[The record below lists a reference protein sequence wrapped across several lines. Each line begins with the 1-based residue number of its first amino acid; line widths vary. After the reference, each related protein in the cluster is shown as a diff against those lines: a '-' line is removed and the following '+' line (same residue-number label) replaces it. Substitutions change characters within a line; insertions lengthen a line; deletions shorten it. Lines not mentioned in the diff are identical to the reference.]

1 MYTIKY
7 AYYTD
12 IEDYK
17 LYIHY
22 FGGGL
27 MTNTA
32 TKIFLVLLVAI
43 FAATCI
49 AFTVTSIGSGN
60 GADYI
65 NHTNAG
71 FDSAYNGKYTISVMS
86 AGNLPLSGI
95 RVSAKKNGAT
105 VMTGIS
111 QDGKIEM
118 SIPADEYELTIDES
132 TLPEGYYVPENANFK
147 TTVESGIAKIE
158 LPSRVISTT
167 ATSGTVY
174 NLGDVMHDFSF
185 TEPSGTRYTLSEV
198 LSTKK
203 AVVINLWYVSC
214 VPCQSEFP
222 AIQKAY
228 QAYGDK
234 VDIIA
239 LSPYDNAQEI
249 SIFQQERGLTFHMA
263 PDQAGLTSLFSVGA
277 FPTTIIIDR
286 YGVVAYRYTSAE
298 TSESVWKALFNK
310 YTADDYTQ
318 EGNDSENPG
327 DYTERVKPN
336 GSLHMPSSEQ
346 IENAILDNSAKEKV
360 HSFHEELN
368 ENDAP
373 YSWPW
378 LIGEKDGLSYVYA
391 SNASTDFSYATMYC
405 TVTLNASDV
414 LSYYYNIVSE
424 SGNDVLYVLIN
435 GNIVA
440 EHSGD
445 SSGWVRQYGVYVA
458 DRTITLE
465 LAFIYIKDQK
475 MSMSNEFVGIR
486 NIVVSDIFDSDATA
500 VDQRTAVTDG
510 LTLSSNKK
518 YDVKLIAPNT
528 DGNDTKYYKIEY
540 TDNSGKT
547 ATSLLYVD
555 ILNSTLWA
563 EKRGLGS
570 RFVSGE
576 SSNQPTSLYHLSYW
590 QMSNYTNAVE
600 QGLKFEYG
608 YSNLIIENYY
618 MQGFSDNGLIP
629 ITEELKTALIAF
641 TKYYC
646 QKNNVEYYED
656 QWLELCYLFKHFGET
671 IGNGEKHVDGT
682 ACNAVANPVKGLS
695 FNHAYVIEG
704 AGTEITRDVDI
715 TKILSHNGGGMW
727 YSFTPMTTGVYCIYS
742 TRTAAQQCNPAIS
755 VEDKNGNEIAFG
767 DNDLTY
773 NSAFAS
779 TADDFRIYVVLHAGE
794 EYRVHAMMSYAQSTG
809 SYKLHIR
816 NVGQSFNHLRVAS
829 TGGGS
834 WLNLNKYNGIEVA
847 FNKNGTGFYH
857 AVQNHD
863 YGEVIYID
871 FVHPNYYDQK
881 DNSLYQ
887 MVTGGLFNFTKRG
900 GSDYTQEMLNYYYKS
915 LEGKESTDQLYGLT
929 EADERLVY
937 ILNQLIY
944 YTYGNGPDAF
954 AWLMFACYYVRYS
967 V

>member
-1 MYTIKY
+1 
-7 AYYTD
+7 
-12 IEDYK
+12 
-17 LYIHY
+17 
-22 FGGGL
+22 

-32 TKIFLVLLVAI
+32 TKVFLILLVAI

-49 AFTVTSIGSGN
+49 AFTVTSLDGGN

-71 FDSAYNGKYTISVMS
+71 FGDAYNGKYTISVMS
-86 AGNLPLSGI
+86 AGKLPLSGV
-95 RVSAKKNGAT
+95 RLSAKKNGAT

-118 SIPADEYELTIDES
+118 SIPADEYDLVIDES
-132 TLPEGYYVPENANFK
+132 TLPEGYYVPEDANFK
-147 TTVESGIAKIE
+147 TTTESGLASIE
-158 LPSRVISTT
+158 LPSRVIPTT
-167 ATSGTVY
+167 AASGTVY
-174 NLGDVMHDFSF
+174 SVGDVMHDFSF
-185 TEPSGTRYTLSEV
+185 TEASGTRYTLSEV
-198 LSTKK
+198 ISTKK

-228 QAYGDK
+228 QAYSDK

-239 LSPYDNAQEI
+239 LSPYDNTQEI
-249 SIFQQERGLTFHMA
+249 ATFQQERGLTFHMA
-263 PDQAGLTSLFSVGA
+263 PDQAGLTSLFDVGA
-277 FPTTIIIDR
+277 FPTTLIIDR

-318 EGNDSENPG
+318 DGSDSENPD

-336 GSLHMPSSEQ
+336 ASLKMPDSAQ

-368 ENDAP
+368 EKDAP

-378 LIGEKDGLSYVYA
+378 LVGEKDGLSYVYA

-414 LSYYYNIVSE
+414 LSYHYNINSE

-445 SSGWVRQYGVYVA
+445 SSGWTRQYGIYVA
-458 DRTITLE
+458 DRTVTLE
-465 LAFIYIKDQK
+465 LAFLYIKDQK
-475 MSMSNEFVGIR
+475 MSMTNEFVGIR
-486 NIVVSDIFDSDATA
+486 NIAVSNIFDSDAKA

-510 LTLSSNKK
+510 LTLSNKK
-518 YDVKLIAPNT
+518 YDVKLLAPYT

-540 TDNSGKT
+540 VDNNGKS
-547 ATSLLYVD
+547 ATSLLYAD
-555 ILNSTLWA
+555 IINTTLWA

-570 RFVSGE
+570 RFQNAE
-576 SSNQPTSLYHLSYW
+576 STNYPTSLYHLSYW

-608 YSNLIIENYY
+608 HSEIIIENYF
-618 MQGFSDNGLIP
+618 MQGFSDNGLVP
-629 ITEELKTALIAF
+629 ITEEMKNALMAF
-641 TKYYC
+641 TRYYC

-671 IGNGEKHVDGT
+671 IGNGEKHVDGV
-682 ACNAVANPVKGLS
+682 ACSAVANPVKGLS
-695 FNHAYVIEG
+695 FNHAYTIASGSGSEV
-704 AGTEITRDVDI
+704 AQDVDV
-715 TKILSHNGGGMW
+715 TKILSYNGGGKW
-727 YSFTPMTTGVYCIYS
+727 YSFTPTVDGVYCIYS
-742 TRTAAQQCNPAIS
+742 TRTAAQLAQKIDPAIS
-755 VEDKNGNEIAFG
+755 IEDKDGHEIAFG
-767 DNDLTY
+767 DDDITY
-773 NSAFAS
+773 NLAFAS
-779 TADDFRIYVVLHAGE
+779 TADDFKIYVVLRANE
-794 EYRVHAMMSYAQSTG
+794 EYRVHAMMSYIQATG
-809 SYKLHIR
+809 SYTLHIR
-816 NVGQSFNHLRVAS
+816 NMGKSFNHLRVAS
-829 TGGGS
+829 TGGGT
-834 WLNLNKYNGIEVA
+834 WLNEQKYNGIEVA
-847 FNKNGTGFYH
+847 FNKNGTGLYH
-857 AVQNHD
+857 AIQNHD

-887 MVTGGLFNFTKRG
+887 IVNGGMFNFTKRG
-900 GSDYTQEMLNYYYKS
+900 GSDYTQEMKNYYYKS
-915 LEGKESTDQLYGLT
+915 IDGKDVTDPLYGLI

-937 ILNQLIY
+937 ILNQQIY